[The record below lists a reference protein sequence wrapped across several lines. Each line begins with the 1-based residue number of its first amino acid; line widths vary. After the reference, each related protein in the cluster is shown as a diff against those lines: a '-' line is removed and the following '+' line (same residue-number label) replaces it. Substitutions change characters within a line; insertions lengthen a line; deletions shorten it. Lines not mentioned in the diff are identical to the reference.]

1 MQMKTN
7 QKGVTL
13 VSLVLYVIALT
24 IVIAIM
30 TTISTYFYTNI
41 GGVLHTP
48 KYLAEFNKFNMFFVT
63 DVKDYS
69 SATVTSD
76 TIEFE
81 NGPTYKYQDGV
92 IYRDDLI
99 IAEYVMDCNFTMWPY
114 TVNSFSKNII
124 TVNLKIGENEEE
136 SLTQDID
143 FTLKYW

>member
-92 IYRDDLI
+92 IYRNDLI

-124 TVNLKIGENEEE
+124 TVNLKIGEDEEE